1 MRKMTMFVAIAWILT
16 VGAGMGWPQDTP
28 WTFDPA
34 HTSVTFTI
42 QHILAKVVGTFDDIQ
57 GKVVFDP
64 AHPEKGSLEVSIP
77 VGSINTRV
85 AQRDDHLRSP
95 DFFDAAKYPVMTF
108 VSREIRPGQEP
119 GRFIARGVLTIKNVS
134 RPLDLPFAFLGI
146 RPDPF
151 DPKREIAGFEA
162 HVSLDR
168 LEFGV
173 GNGEFFRKG
182 LIGKDV
188 DVSIYVEMEREKSPS
203 N

>member
-1 MRKMTMFVAIAWILT
+1 MRKTTMILTIAWILT
-16 VGAGMGWPQDTP
+16 VGAGMGWAQDNP
-28 WTFDPA
+28 WNFDPA
-34 HTSVTFTI
+34 HTSVTFTV
-42 QHILAKVVGTFDDIQ
+42 QHVLAKVVGTFDDIQ

-64 AHPEKGSLEVSIP
+64 AHPEKGSVEVSIP
-77 VGSINTRV
+77 VSSINTRV
-85 AQRDDHLRSP
+85 GQRDDHLRSP

-108 VSREIRPGQEP
+108 VSREIRSGGEP
-119 GRFIARGVLTIKNVS
+119 GRFVARGILTIKNVS
-134 RPLDLPFAFLGI
+134 RPLDLPFAFLGL

-182 LIGKDV
+182 LIGKEV
-188 DVSIYVEMEREKSPS
+188 DVSIYLEMEREKSPS